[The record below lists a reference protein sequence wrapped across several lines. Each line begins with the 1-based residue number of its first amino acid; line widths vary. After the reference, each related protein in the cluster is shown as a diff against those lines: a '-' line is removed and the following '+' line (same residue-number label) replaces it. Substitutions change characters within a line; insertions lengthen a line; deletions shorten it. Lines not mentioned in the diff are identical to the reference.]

1 MRGFAS
7 IFLLINWGCCGCV
20 SKTNGVDKP
29 IENAVCQNVADT
41 VSVSVEDSAVVFV
54 NEKPIVREHCFIVV
68 SKRELTLSVYEA
80 RENDTVKIANFDCC
94 LGKNLGDKQKRG
106 DMKTPEC
113 SLHNP
118 FKIRSI
124 ENSSWWTHDFGDGRG
139 SIKAYGNWFMR
150 LSSPFTGIGIHGSTN
165 NENSVPGRFSEGC
178 IRLRDADIDSLKQNY
193 AFLGMKVIIKGE
205 EEGKLS
211 FEN

>member
-1 MRGFAS
+1 MKKIVVNTM
-7 IFLLINWGCCGCV
+7 IFLFSALCV
-20 SKTNGVDKP
+20 MCSAGTAETGDATDVT
-29 IENAVCQNVADT
+29 EGEAAVTMEDT
-41 VSVSVEDSAVVFV
+41 VGIGTPTVK
-54 NEKPIVREHCFIVV
+54 EKCFIVV
-68 SKRELTLSVYEA
+68 SKKDLKLTVYEA
-80 RENDTVKIANFDCC
+80 SKKDTVMIARFDCC
-94 LGKNLGDKQKRG
+94 LGKNFGDKQKRG
-106 DMKTPEC
+106 DMCTPE
-113 SLHNP
+113 SSMKKP
-118 FKIRSI
+118 FRIEKI

-211 FEN
+211 FER

>member
-1 MRGFAS
+1 MKKTFVFAM
-7 IFLLINWGCCGCV
+7 IFLF
-20 SKTNGVDKP
+20 S
-29 IENAVCQNVADT
+29 AVCVMCSAGTSETSGENGGTDEKSSVVA
-41 VSVSVEDSAVVFV
+41 VEDTIGIGTP
-54 NEKPIVREHCFIVV
+54 KVREKCFIVV
-68 SKRELTLSVYEA
+68 SKKDMKLTVYEA
-80 RENDTVKIANFDCC
+80 TKKDTVMVARFDCC
-94 LGKNLGDKQKRG
+94 LGKNFGDKQKRG
-106 DMKTPEC
+106 DMCTPEA
-113 SLHNP
+113 SIQKP
-118 FKIRSI
+118 FRIEKI

-205 EEGKLS
+205 DEGKLS